1 MTKKISVIVPVYR
14 AEKYIENCIASIV
27 NQTYKNLEI
36 ILVDDGSPD
45 NCPKI
50 CDAWAKKDDRIVVI
64 HKENGGVSSA
74 RNKGLDV
81 ATGDYITFVDS
92 DDFIEDDML
101 SSLFNAIGDAQM
113 AVCGFTFDYPDGRQS
128 KVINS
133 EDKIFSNPLKD
144 YIDDK
149 IRPEACGKLISASA
163 IGDIRFDYRFGYSE
177 DVLFNYFVVKN
188 CNKVAVI
195 SSPLYHYMQDSGNS
209 STTALIT
216 DARSQS
222 YRVFQIIAD
231 DCKGDDVLYHSATAL
246 FTTRSFAV
254 LTRVMM
260 VKEFE
265 QKYFDEIADAILARK
280 SNIFKNS
287 NLGKK
292 YKVSVFIISLSK
304 GLFKKIYRFIGR

>member
-1 MTKKISVIVPVYR
+1 MDKKISVIVPVYR

-45 NCPKI
+45 SCPQI
-50 CDAWAKKDDRIVVI
+50 CDEWAKKDSRIVVV
-64 HKENGGVSSA
+64 HKQNGGVSSA
-74 RNKGLDV
+74 RNTGLDV

-92 DDFIEDDML
+92 DDFIEENMIF
-101 SSLFNAIGDAQM
+101 SLLDAMGDADM

-128 KVINS
+128 KAIS
-133 EDKIFSNPLKD
+133 YDDKIFSNPLKD

-149 IRPEACGKLISASA
+149 IRPEACGKLISKKA
-163 IGDIRFDYRFGYSE
+163 IGDVRFDYRFGYSE

-188 CNKVAVI
+188 CKKVAVI
-195 SSPLYHYMQDSGNS
+195 SAPLYHYMQDSGNS

-216 DARSQS
+216 DARSKS
-222 YRVFQIIAD
+222 YQVFQIIAD

-265 QKYFDEIADAILARK
+265 QKYFDEITDAILAVK
-280 SNIFKNS
+280 GHILKNS
-287 NLGKK
+287 NLGLK
-292 YKVSVFIISLSK
+292 YKASVFIMSLSK